1 MQSEKGRFAQNER
14 IEHMAKTD
22 TATEADEAAPQGAQ
36 RVIERKQGFGVR
48 DLVSVG
54 IFTVVNL
61 VVFYLCA
68 MTGIVPIMAF
78 LYPLPIALLLGI
90 PNMLFFT
97 KTHRFG
103 MVTVMG
109 TLLGLFLINQGPLA
123 LVFGFVMGLASD
135 LILRAGTYRSARC
148 AVAAHCVFSL
158 WTVGTMLPMWILGQ
172 AYFEPF
178 RASQGDAFVNQMMDM
193 LSIGML
199 GIIVVGIVVC
209 GLLGALLGRVVLRRH
224 FERAGIA

>member
-1 MQSEKGRFAQNER
+1 
-14 IEHMAKTD
+14 MA
-22 TATEADEAAPQGAQ
+22 EAAPQGAQ

-97 KTHRFG
+97 KAHRFG
-103 MVTVMG
+103 MVTVIG

-123 LVFGFVMGLASD
+123 LVFGFVMSLASD

-178 RASQGDAFVNQMMDM
+178 RASQTI
-193 LSIGML
+193 LRRL
-199 GIIVVGIVVC
+199 
-209 GLLGALLGRVVLRRH
+209 VLRRLASG
-224 FERAGIA
+224 RAMSGSGIGSPSRPLFSGMHPGLGCGSTPVRRSLRLSAPASRFWARASDLWASR